1 MEKQGA
7 SATLNKYAHLTFTL
21 SNGLSLFRDFLR
33 TLIQMGDEM
42 EERNKQL
49 AAKRAQPNADKK
61 KAAQV
66 SARNLFYLTLLD

>member
-1 MEKQGA
+1 MA
-7 SATLNKYAHLTFTL
+7 
-21 SNGLSLFRDFLR
+21 LFRDFLR